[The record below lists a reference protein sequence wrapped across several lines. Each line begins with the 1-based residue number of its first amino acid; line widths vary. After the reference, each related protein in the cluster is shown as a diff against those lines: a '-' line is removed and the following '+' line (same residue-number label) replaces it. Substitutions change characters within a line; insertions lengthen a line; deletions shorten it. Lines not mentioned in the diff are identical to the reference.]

1 MAAPLS
7 SDLESHLQ
15 GAPTQQIAEQL
26 GVSPSQASSAISA
39 AVPLLLGALGHN
51 ASQPQGAQALF
62 GALRNDHTGADLGSV
77 LGSVLGG
84 GGQGNQILGH
94 VFGDR
99 QPRAAEAVGQATGIG
114 QDKAHMLLRW
124 LAPIAMAY
132 LARRVFEQ
140 RHADSGAGTPTASSP
155 VPPQSMVGS
164 DATVTN
170 AEPSPGKLSHVLAP
184 EVEHA
189 EHGGLLGAVLGGGG
203 LGDLLRAGSSLF
215 GGASP
220 GNSASSDRPSA

>member
-15 GAPTQQIAEQL
+15 GAPTQQIAQQL
-26 GVSPSQASSAISA
+26 GVSPSQASSAIST

-62 GALRNDHTGADLGSV
+62 GALQNDHTGMDLGSV

-94 VFGDR
+94 VFGAQ
-99 QPRAAEAVGQATGIG
+99 QPRAAQAVGQVTGIG

-132 LARRVFEQ
+132 LAKRVFDQ
-140 RHADSGAGTPTASSP
+140 RHPGASAGTPTASSP
-155 VPPQSMVGS
+155 TPTQSTGAS
-164 DATVTN
+164 AAPTQT
-170 AEPSPGKLSHVLAP
+170 APSPGKLSDVLAP
-184 EVEHA
+184 EAEHA
-189 EHGGLLGAVLGGGG
+189 QHSGLLGAVLGNGG
-203 LGDLLRAGSSLF
+203 LGDLLKAGSSIF
-215 GGASP
+215 GGALS
-220 GNSASSDRPSA
+220 GNATSSDRPSA